1 MEENTNG
8 QHLKDTETGFLGVA
22 STVTKK
28 DGTGKGQRLG
38 ACFCLP
44 RYYYYLPGVLSEE
57 SSPEPNENGNHQQE
71 QPAHKPKVRSRCKP
85 AWWHK
90 LVIPILGRLRR

>member
-28 DGTGKGQRLG
+28 DGTGRGQWLG
-38 ACFCLP
+38 SCFCLP
-44 RYYYYLPGVLSEE
+44 QVL
-57 SSPEPNENGNHQQE
+57 
-71 QPAHKPKVRSRCKP
+71 VP
-85 AWWHK
+85 AWS
-90 LVIPILGRLRR
+90 LERGVFPRAE